1 MQFLNIADTTK
12 LVNSIGKRGT
22 ALQRD
27 IHKAACSTLKHI
39 VDHGDTTL
47 AVRLM
52 NVLPNGQRVKG
63 LALWYKHFSGGKFH
77 VRKDKKA
84 GGWVGVLEKDRTPES
99 FDLQGAVEVNYADF
113 SEEKEPTQMTPEA
126 LLKYLEKVAT
136 NENTL
141 PNGEPKVSPQAA
153 ELARRMLVAVAEA
166 A

>member
-12 LVNSIGKRGT
+12 LVNSIGKRGAT
-22 ALQRD
+22 LQRD

-39 VDHGDTTL
+39 AEHGDITL

-52 NVLPNGQRVKG
+52 NVLPNGHRVKG
-63 LALWYKHFSGGKFH
+63 LALWYKHFSGGKFSL
-77 VRKDKKA
+77 RKDKKA
-84 GGWVGVLEKDRTPES
+84 GGWVGVLEKDRTADS
-99 FDLQGAVEVNYADF
+99 FDIQGAVEVSFADF
-113 SEEKEPTQMTPEA
+113 SEEKEPTQMTPDA

-141 PNGEPKVSPQAA
+141 PNGELKVSPEAA